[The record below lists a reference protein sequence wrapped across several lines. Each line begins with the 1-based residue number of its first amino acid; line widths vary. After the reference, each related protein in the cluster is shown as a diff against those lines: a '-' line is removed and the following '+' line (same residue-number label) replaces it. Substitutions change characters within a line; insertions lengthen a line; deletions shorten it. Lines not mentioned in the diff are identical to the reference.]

1 MLGWGLLHRQG
12 TTARLVSIDFSGRG
26 SMSTSRSEASQ
37 ADFLGHHAGRRKPTF
52 ISVATTGNDE
62 LVRRLEAE
70 NQELRTRAVNLALQ
84 IQALQEAKPQLGQ

>member
-1 MLGWGLLHRQG
+1 
-12 TTARLVSIDFSGRG
+12 
-26 SMSTSRSEASQ
+26 MSTSRSEVSQ
-37 ADFLGHHAGRRKPTF
+37 ANFIGHQAGRRKPAY
-52 ISVATTGNDE
+52 ISVATPGNDE